1 MTIELSAEETAKF
14 GIYNSERPHK
24 SLGNQTSD
32 VVHRT
37 AIGGGALIVD
47 KFGGA
52 GEKPLLRYAPQGF
65 LPPQKQDQPHKA
77 KQQQNRGSAVQLR
90 VKSEVQLKQSVFLS

>member
-52 GEKPLLRYAPQGF
+52 GGETPAPLRSTGVSPPAEARAQSKATAKPGQRRPA
-65 LPPQKQDQPHKA
+65 A
-77 KQQQNRGSAVQLR
+77 SEIRGTA
-90 VKSEVQLKQSVFLS
+90 